1 MFLLQKMVYFEKRT
15 LSFLCGQDV
24 MNISV
29 VLCCRSTKTSEVTG
43 IEREVVLRGLVR
55 RGMLFY

>member
-29 VLCCRSTKTSEVTG
+29 VLCCRSTKTSEVT
-43 IEREVVLRGLVR
+43 EVLREK
-55 RGMLFY
+55 